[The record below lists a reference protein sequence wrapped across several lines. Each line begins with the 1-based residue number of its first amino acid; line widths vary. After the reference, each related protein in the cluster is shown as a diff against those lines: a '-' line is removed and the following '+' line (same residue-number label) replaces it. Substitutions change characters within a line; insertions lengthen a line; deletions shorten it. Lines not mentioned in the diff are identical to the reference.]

1 MPVDEHGNIAD
12 CIIFGGSTFRRSN
25 FGRLY
30 EHHWNAASRD
40 LAQRLRVELGL
51 DRHIAA
57 RPVDI
62 NNAIDKGDLNYL
74 FNELLDFYAIV
85 APSQKDIL
93 LKHPNPKDYVA
104 KVLSDGFSYIYAPV
118 DEDLELMEVT
128 DELIKSRFAPLRKP
142 VKFTDYHNA
151 IKITEDPMIIA
162 PLHLMLLEKIG
173 EDWSAVASVKT
184 QQYGLP
190 AKLNNGDKNS
200 TPGRES
206 AVRSFGE
213 SETRSFNCTIGAV
226 ATNELLDQTNN
237 PDSHM
242 EVIKSLLTSKFP
254 TNIERAVDRKK
265 VPYGNS
271 RSVALLN
278 HLLEC
283 RGLRF
288 KYAPSEEGDKL
299 DMNNFT

>member
-12 CIIFGGSTFRRSN
+12 CVIFGGSTFRRSN

-40 LAQRLRVELGL
+40 LAQRLRVEIGL
-51 DRHIAA
+51 DRHAVLKA
-57 RPVDI
+57 VDVD
-62 NNAIDKGDLNYL
+62 NALAKADIDYL
-74 FNELLDFYAIV
+74 FNELQGFYAIV
-85 APSQKDIL
+85 SPTQQKML
-93 LKHPNPKDYVA
+93 EAHPDKKGYVRD
-104 KVLSDGFSYIYAPV
+104 VLRDGFSYIYAPV
-118 DEDLELMEVT
+118 DVDLELMEVT
-128 DELIKSRFAPLRKP
+128 DKLINGPYAPLRKP
-142 VKFTDYHNA
+142 IKFTGFNGE
-151 IKITEDPMIIA
+151 IKTTEDSMIIG

-184 QQYGLP
+184 QQFGLP

-213 SETRSFNCTIGAV
+213 SETRSFNCTIGAL
-226 ATNELLDQTNN
+226 ATNEILDQTNN

-242 EVIKSLLTSKFP
+242 EVIKSILTAKKP
-254 TNIERAVDRKK
+254 TNIPRAVDRSK

-283 RGLRF
+283 RGLKF
-288 KYAPSEEGDKL
+288 KYAPSEEDGTFDPE
-299 DMNNFT
+299 NFT